1 MDLAYWKNKKVLITG
16 GEGFLGKTVVKKV
29 LERGVKK
36 ENIFIP
42 VFPHDDLRDFN
53 TCLRFT
59 KDIDIVIH
67 LAAKVGGIWYNMKFP
82 GSMVYDNIMMG
93 FQLMEAARING
104 VKKLVNLG
112 STCAYPK
119 NAPMPFTE
127 ENFWDGYPAEATAP
141 YGLAKK
147 MLSELSKGYRQEY
160 GFDSVFLVPVNLYG
174 PGDNFIEEDAHVIP
188 ALIQK
193 FFDAKEA
200 NQAYVEV
207 WGSGTATREF
217 LYVEDAAEAILS
229 GAEFL
234 NDSQPINL
242 GTGVETPIKELVE
255 LIAELTDYQGEIRW
269 DTSKPDGTPR
279 RYMNI
284 EKAQRLFGF
293 NAKVPLREGLVK
305 TIDWYLRQIRK
316 Q

>member
-1 MDLAYWKNKKVLITG
+1 MTESYWKNKKVLITG
-16 GEGFLGKTVVKKV
+16 GDGFLGKTVVKKAI
-29 LERGVKK
+29 ERGVKK

-42 VFPHDDLRDFN
+42 HFPHDDLRDFN

-59 KDIDIVIH
+59 KDIDVVIH

-93 FQLMEAARING
+93 FQLMEAARINS

-119 NAPMPFTE
+119 NAPMPFSE

-147 MLSELSKGYRQEY
+147 MLSELSKGYRKEY
-160 GFDSVFLVPVNLYG
+160 DFDSVFLVPVNLYG

-193 FFDAKEA
+193 FFDAKEQ
-200 NQAYVEV
+200 NSPSVEV

-229 GAEFL
+229 GAEHL

-242 GTGVETPIKELVE
+242 GTGIETPIKELVE
-255 LIAELTDYQGEIRW
+255 LIAELTEYKGNIVW
-269 DTSKPDGTPR
+269 DKTKPDGTPR
-279 RYMNI
+279 RYMNV
-284 EKAQRLFGF
+284 EKAEKLFNF
-293 NAKVPLREGLVK
+293 KAKVMLREGMME
-305 TIDWYLRQIRK
+305 TIEWYLENVRHQ
-316 Q
+316 

>member
-1 MDLAYWKNKKVLITG
+1 MDKVFWRNKRVLVTG
-16 GEGFLGKTVVKKV
+16 GDGFLGTTVVNK
-29 LERGVKK
+29 LLTRGVKRD
-36 ENIFIP
+36 NIFVP
-42 VFPHDDLRDFN
+42 HFPHDDLRDFN

-59 KDIDIVIH
+59 KDVDIVIH

-147 MLSELSKGYRQEY
+147 MLSELGKGYQEEY
-160 GFDSVFLVPVNLYG
+160 GFKSVFLVPVNLYG
-174 PGDNFIEEDAHVIP
+174 PNDNFTEEDAHVIP

-193 FFDAKEA
+193 FFDAKEQ
-200 NQAYVEV
+200 NLPHVEV
-207 WGSGTATREF
+207 WGSGRATREF
-217 LYVEDAAEAILS
+217 LYVDDAAEAILL
-229 GAEFL
+229 GAEYL
-234 NDSQPINL
+234 DDPGPINL
-242 GTGVETPIKELVE
+242 GTGIETPISELVE
-255 LIAELTDYQGEIRW
+255 LIAQLTGFEGEIIW
-269 DTSKPDGTPR
+269 DKSKPDGTPR
-279 RYMNI
+279 RFMNI
-284 EKAQRLFGF
+284 QKAKAQFGF
-293 NAKVPLREGLVK
+293 EAKMKLREGLQS
-305 TIDWYLRQIRK
+305 TIDWYLHNVRVR
-316 Q
+316 

>member
-1 MDLAYWKNKKVLITG
+1 MKDNFWKNKKVLVTG
-16 GEGFLGKTVVKKV
+16 GDGFLGKTVVNK
-29 LERGVKK
+29 LIQRGIKR
-36 ENIFIP
+36 ENIYIP
-42 VFPHDDLRDFN
+42 HFPHDDLRDFN

-67 LAAKVGGIWYNMKFP
+67 LAAKVGGIWYNMKYP

-104 VKKLVNLG
+104 VEKLVNLG

-147 MLSELSKGYRQEY
+147 MLSELGKGYLEEY
-160 GFDSVFLVPVNLYG
+160 KFNSVFLVPVNLYG
-174 PGDNFIEEDAHVIP
+174 PGDNFTEEDAHVIP

-193 FFDAKEA
+193 FFDAKEQ
-200 NQAYVEV
+200 NKPSVEV
-207 WGSGTATREF
+207 WGSGKATREF
-217 LYVEDAAEAILS
+217 LYVEDAAEAILL

-234 NDSQPINL
+234 DDPSPINL

-255 LIAELTDYQGEIRW
+255 LIARLTNFNGKIVW
-269 DTSKPDGTPR
+269 DTTKPDGTPR
-279 RYMNI
+279 RFMNI
-284 EKAQRLFGF
+284 EKAKKKFGF
-293 NAKVPLREGLVK
+293 KAQVQLEKGLET
-305 TIDWYLRQIRK
+305 TINWYLENIRTV
-316 Q
+316 

>member
-1 MDLAYWKNKKVLITG
+1 
-16 GEGFLGKTVVKKV
+16 
-29 LERGVKK
+29 
-36 ENIFIP
+36 
-42 VFPHDDLRDFN
+42 
-53 TCLRFT
+53 
-59 KDIDIVIH
+59 
-67 LAAKVGGIWYNMKFP
+67 
-82 GSMVYDNIMMG
+82 MG

-147 MLSELSKGYRQEY
+147 MLSELSKGYRKEY
-160 GFDSVFLVPVNLYG
+160 DFDSVFLVPVNLYG

-193 FFDAKEA
+193 FFDAKED
-200 NQAYVEV
+200 NKPYVEV

-229 GAEFL
+229 GAEHL

-242 GTGVETPIKELVE
+242 GTGIETPIKDLVE
-255 LIAELTDYQGEIRW
+255 LISELTEYKGDIRW
-269 DTSKPDGTPR
+269 DKTKPDGTPR
-279 RYMNI
+279 RYMNV
-284 EKAQRLFGF
+284 EKAEQLFGF
-293 NAKVPLREGLVK
+293 KAKVKLRDGLED
-305 TIDWYLRQIRK
+305 TIKWYLDTIRHN
-316 Q
+316 